1 MRFRPI
7 VLTAALCAAVAG
19 PAFAQKVAP
28 RITRDADRDGV
39 PDLRDRCPGTPPNTV
54 VNATGCVVP
63 APPPQQ
69 PAQPPQAAGGG
80 GAPAGGQPVVSP
92 PSVQPQPVVTQARG
106 AQPDTAVRR
115 APAGL
120 PAQPPGANPAP
131 RAADSTARAR
141 DTTARAPSGPPAI
154 QGGGVPSPV
163 VVPPGGGGAQPGN
176 AGARPAAPGRQPS
189 GQPAAPRA
197 PEVILAAVGA
207 PSVTGGF
214 FMPPSG
220 ARSDSGRIEYLR
232 IYALRLDSA
241 ISALVEVFRGTA
253 PPPLALD
260 LAGVSSRVR
269 ERWDRCRRSYFDL
282 ASFGDAMVIVK
293 DSLPAS
299 ALLTRA
305 ASALTDG
312 FENTAGLQECDNIA
326 SALEEPARWSPWADS
341 YATSMRNFFRDWYP
355 QLRAIHEANR
365 SLGRA
370 LNGMLPAERRLPIFG
385 ALPPTPPTVGN

>member
-1 MRFRPI
+1 LRFRPI

-19 PAFAQKVAP
+19 TAFAQKDAP
-28 RITRDADRDGV
+28 RITRDTDRDGV
-39 PDLRDRCPGTPPNTV
+39 PDLRDRCPGTPPSIV
-54 VNATGCVVP
+54 VNATGCVAPVP
-63 APPPQQ
+63 LPQE
-69 PAQPPQAAGGG
+69 PAQPLQRAG
-80 GAPAGGQPVVSP
+80 GAPTGGQPPVVQTP
-92 PSVQPQPVVTQARG
+92 AVQTQPVVTQSS
-106 AQPDTAVRR
+106 QPDTAARR
-115 APAGL
+115 AAPPAGL
-120 PAQPPGANPAP
+120 PSQLPGANPAP

-141 DTTARAPSGPPAI
+141 DTTARTPTGQPANP
-154 QGGGVPSPV
+154 GGGLPAPV
-163 VVPPGGGGAQPGN
+163 VVPPIGGGAQPAN
-176 AGARPAAPGRQPS
+176 PGAQPAAPGRQPS
-189 GQPAAPRA
+189 GQPATPSR

-253 PPPLALD
+253 PPPLAQD

-269 ERWDRCRRSYFDL
+269 DRWDRCRRFYFDL

-293 DSLPAS
+293 DSLPAN
-299 ALLTRA
+299 ALLARA
-305 ASALTDG
+305 ATGLTDG

-341 YATSMRNFFRDWYP
+341 YATSMRNFFREWYP

-365 SLGRA
+365 SLGRV
-370 LNGMLPAERRLPIFG
+370 LNGMLPAERRLPSFG